1 MLIRQ
6 TLVFHEWFRK
16 LKDTQARTIIGQ
28 RLVRL
33 RNGLLGDAH
42 SVGDGVSELRIH
54 YGPGYRVYFTI
65 RGSDIIFLLCGGNKT
80 SQQSDIAEAKNLA
93 KEL

>member
-1 MLIRQ
+1 MFIRQ
-6 TLVFHEWFRK
+6 TLIFHEWFRK
-16 LKDTQARTIIGQ
+16 LKDKQARTIIGQ

-33 RNGLLGDAH
+33 QNGLLGDAH

-80 SQQSDIAEAKNLA
+80 SQQSDIAEAKKLS
-93 KEL
+93 KEV